1 MAERLTRLTC
11 VECGRE
17 QTDDERGWWSRIF
30 GAKGPV
36 TRHLNWPRSGARF

>member
-17 QTDDERGWWSRIF
+17 QTDDERGWRSRIF
-30 GAKGPV
+30 GAKGHAPPELAAE
-36 TRHLNWPRSGARF
+36 RR